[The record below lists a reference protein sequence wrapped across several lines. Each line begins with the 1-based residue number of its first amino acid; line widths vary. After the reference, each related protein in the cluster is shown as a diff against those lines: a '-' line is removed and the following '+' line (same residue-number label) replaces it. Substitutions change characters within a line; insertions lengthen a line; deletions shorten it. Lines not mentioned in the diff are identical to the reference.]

1 MSLQL
6 ARQPLGQT
14 LGDVPFT
21 LLIPLAARAFGDA
34 MFPAK
39 AVHDAYAAAAL
50 RSLDTDVSHFLD
62 DRTSV
67 YGVLSRTRI
76 FCDLAREFFSRF
88 PQALGANLGCGLTY
102 YFQWLDRGCNRWLDA
117 DLPQVMALRKQL
129 LPAGGKRVRHA
140 DVDLSRPGW
149 WDRLGLPHQC
159 DEVPVLLICEGVLM
173 YLEPAQVQCVLRE
186 FAENAPAGSELLCD
200 TLCWLAVGCA
210 AMHPSVRHTNAQFR
224 WGPRCLADFTAPHPR
239 LVLRSEHAV
248 MEGYGFPLSLI
259 DANFRALYG
268 MPLYGVTRLGV
279 RADPQQPRQTQKAG
293 ADSPEDQ

>member
-39 AVHDAYAAAAL
+39 AVHDAYAAEAL
-50 RSLDTDVSHFLD
+50 RSLGTDISHFLE
-62 DRTSV
+62 DRPSV
-67 YGVLSRTRI
+67 YGVLARTRI

-88 PQALGANLGCGLTY
+88 PQALGVNLGCGLAC
-102 YFQWLDRGCNRWLDA
+102 YFQWLDRRSNHWLDA

-129 LPAGGKRVRHA
+129 LPAGSKRLHHA
-140 DVDLSRPGW
+140 EVDISQPGW
-149 WDRLGLPHQC
+149 WDRLKLPHQRN
-159 DEVPVLLICEGVLM
+159 EAPVLLICEGVLM
-173 YLEPAQVQCVLRE
+173 YLEPAQVQSVLRE
-186 FAENAPAGSELLCD
+186 FGENAPAGSELLCD

-210 AMHPSVRHTNAQFR
+210 ALHPSVRHTHAQFR
-224 WGPRCLADFTAPHPR
+224 WGPSRLADFTAPHPR

-248 MEGYGFPLSLI
+248 MDGYDLPLSLI
-259 DANFRALYG
+259 DASFRALYG
-268 MPLYGVTRLGV
+268 VPMYGITRLGI
-279 RADPQQPRQTQKAG
+279 TN
-293 ADSPEDQ
+293 

>member
-1 MSLQL
+1 MSIQL
-6 ARQPLGQT
+6 GRQPLEQT
-14 LGDVPFT
+14 LDDVPFT

-39 AVHDAYAAAAL
+39 AIHDAYAAAAL
-50 RSLDTDVSHFLD
+50 RSLDTDISHFLE
-62 DRTSV
+62 DRPSV

-88 PQALGANLGCGLTY
+88 PRALGVNLGCGLAC
-102 YFQWLDRGCNRWLDA
+102 YFQWLDRRSNRWLDA

-129 LPAGGKRVRHA
+129 LPAGGKRLRHA
-140 DVDLSRPGW
+140 DVDLRRPGW
-149 WDRLGLPHQC
+149 WDRLDLPDQR

-186 FAENAPAGSELLCD
+186 FGENAPAGSELLCD

-210 AMHPSVRHTNAQFR
+210 ALHPSVRHTNAQFR
-224 WGPRCLADFTAPHPR
+224 WGPSSLADFTAPHPR

-248 MEGYGFPLSLI
+248 MDEHGFPLSLI
-259 DANFRALYG
+259 DASFRALYG
-268 MPLYGVTRLGV
+268 MSMYGITRL
-279 RADPQQPRQTQKAG
+279 RITN
-293 ADSPEDQ
+293 

>member
-6 ARQPLGQT
+6 ARQPLAQT
-14 LGDVPFT
+14 LDDVPFT

-50 RSLDTDVSHFLD
+50 HSLDTDISHFLE
-62 DRTSV
+62 DRPSV
-67 YGVLSRTRI
+67 YGVLSRTKI

-88 PQALGANLGCGLTY
+88 PQALGANLGCGLTC
-102 YFQWLDRGCNRWLDA
+102 YFQWLDQRSNHWLDA

-129 LPAGGKRVRHA
+129 LPAGGKRLHHA
-140 DVDLSRPGW
+140 EVDISQPGW
-149 WDRLGLPHQC
+149 WGRLNLPHRH

-186 FAENAPAGSELLCD
+186 FGENAPAGSELLCD

-210 AMHPSVRHTNAQFR
+210 ALHPSVRYTHAQFR
-224 WGPRCLADFTAPHPR
+224 WGPSRLADFTAPHPR

-248 MEGYGFPLSLI
+248 MEDYGFPLSLI
-259 DANFRALYG
+259 DASFRALYG
-268 MPLYGVTRLGV
+268 VPMYGITRLGV
-279 RADPQQPRQTQKAG
+279 TN
-293 ADSPEDQ
+293 